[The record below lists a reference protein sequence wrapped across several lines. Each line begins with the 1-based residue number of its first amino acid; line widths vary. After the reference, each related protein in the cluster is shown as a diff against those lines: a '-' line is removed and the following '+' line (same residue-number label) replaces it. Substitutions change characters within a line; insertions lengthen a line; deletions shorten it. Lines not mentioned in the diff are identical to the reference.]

1 MANHPSD
8 RPPPEADDGWRAVA
22 ESIAERLVRARLLAQ
37 ALPDYPGPQPR
48 SLEQGYAVQDR
59 AIGLWARPVAGWK
72 VGRVP
77 EAWERELR
85 AERLVGPIFAG
96 AVQHVPVGQG
106 DRSDLGALPASRFE
120 MIRGGF
126 AAIEAEYVFRLG
138 ADAQPG
144 KTDYDARAAAALAAT
159 LCIGIELA
167 GSPLPL
173 INALGPPVVVSDF
186 GNNTGLIVGPE
197 IAGWR
202 ELAPRELVCESFV
215 DGRSVGRGGGAN
227 LPGGPLAALAFA
239 LNCCAGRGHPLRA
252 GMYVTTGATTGIHDI
267 LAGQHGRVDFGVH
280 GALECVAVP
289 AEPQTESRA

>member
-8 RPPPEADDGWRAVA
+8 RPPPEADAGWRALA
-22 ESIAERLVRARLLAQ
+22 PTIAQRLVRARLSAQ
-37 ALPDYPGPQPR
+37 ALPDYPGPTPR
-48 SLEQGYAVQDR
+48 SLEQGYAVQDH

-77 EAWERELR
+77 DAWERELR

-96 AVQHVPVGQG
+96 AVQHVPAGQSG
-106 DRSDLGALPASRFE
+106 VFPV
-120 MIRGGF
+120 IRGGF

-144 KTDYDARAAAALAAT
+144 KTDYDARGAAALAEA

-173 INALGPPVVVSDF
+173 INALGPPVVVSDY

-197 IAGWR
+197 IPGWR
-202 ELAPRELVCESFV
+202 DLAPRELVCESFV
-215 DGRSVGRGGGAN
+215 DGRSVGRGGGAS
-227 LPGGPLAALAFA
+227 LAGGPLAALAFA
-239 LNCCAGRGHPLRA
+239 LNGCAGRGHWLRA

-267 LAGQHGRVDFGVH
+267 LAGQRGRVEFGAY
-280 GALECVAVP
+280 GALECTAVP
-289 AEPQTESRA
+289 AEPQTEPGA